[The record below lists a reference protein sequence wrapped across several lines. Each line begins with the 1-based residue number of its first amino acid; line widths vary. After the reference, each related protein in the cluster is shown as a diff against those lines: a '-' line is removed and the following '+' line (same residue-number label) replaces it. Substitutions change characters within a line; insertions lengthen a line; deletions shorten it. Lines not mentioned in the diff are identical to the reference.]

1 MRVAICIITRRRP
14 DGLARLL
21 QSLELISVPE
31 GVEVELV
38 VVENDAPSDR
48 TPPPTRLRMRHAFE
62 AEPGIPAARNRTLEI
77 ALADPGIEM
86 LAFLDDDE
94 TVDSEWLVALLRTA
108 RRAERFGGDGGPRIL
123 VSRRTPLP
131 GRPRAGSSSH
141 PAIRP
146 APRDHGRSPTMR

>member
-21 QSLELISVPE
+21 QSLEVISVPE

-38 VVENDAPSDR
+38 VVENDAPSDKR
-48 TPPPTRLRMRHAFE
+48 PPPTSLRMQHAFE
-62 AEPGIPAARNRTLEI
+62 AEPGIPAARNRTLDI
-77 ALADPGIEM
+77 ALADPGVEM

-108 RRAERFGGDGGPRIL
+108 RRSDASGLRIL
-123 VSRRTPLP
+123 VSPRTPLP
-131 GRPRAGSSSH
+131 GRRRAGSSSH